1 MYRVANSADDRDG
14 TLAEAER
21 LMLLDGK
28 AWAWP
33 PRLTVEATMTL
44 GDVDGAPTIVSSVL
58 YFQAGRKCRSNRV
71 CFTRCF
77 VRRSAGSHGLPAWR
91 SDW

>member
-1 MYRVANSADDRDG
+1 
-14 TLAEAER
+14 
-21 LMLLDGK
+21 MLLDGK

-58 YFQAGRKCRSNRV
+58 YYHGWAEMPFESRLLHSLLRTS
-71 CFTRCF
+71 
-77 VRRSAGSHGLPAWR
+77 VRWLPRTGGEALR
-91 SDW
+91 LVAT